1 MRPENLEFYR
11 MLIGNKLV
19 VPDSLEQFTE
29 WFKSENRIVRRST
42 VDDYMVSTVC
52 LGIWHIGGWFET
64 MVQQHND
71 WLDYQRRY
79 LTLGKAQ
86 AGHEH
91 VVTHLKIHGT
101 IEGIN

>member
-1 MRPENLEFYR
+1 MRPENPEFYR
-11 MLIGNKLV
+11 MLIGDKLV

-29 WFKSENRIVRRST
+29 WFKSENRI
-42 VDDYMVSTVC
+42 
-52 LGIWHIGGWFET
+52 
-64 MVQQHND
+64 VQQHND